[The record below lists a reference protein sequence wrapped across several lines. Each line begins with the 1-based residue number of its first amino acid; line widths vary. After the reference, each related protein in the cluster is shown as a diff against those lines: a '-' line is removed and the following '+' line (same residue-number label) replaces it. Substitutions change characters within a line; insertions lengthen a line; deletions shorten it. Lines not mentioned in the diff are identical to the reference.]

1 MAETRP
7 HRRTDRPPTLSI
19 EGLRLEI
26 ATPRGLARVI
36 DDVSLEVWPGEI
48 VGVIGESGSGKTMTA
63 LSVLGLTPRRAAISS
78 GGIKLHGREIT
89 ELPESERRKL
99 RGDRIAFIPQDA
111 LRALNPVL
119 RVDEQ
124 VGEPCRIHRATPWA
138 EARKRAVELLTAVHL
153 KQPEQRAREYPHQF
167 SGGMQQR
174 AMIAMG
180 LALEPELL
188 IADEPTT
195 ALDVTV
201 QAQVLKLL
209 REIRDTH
216 DTAILFITHDLGVI
230 AELCDW
236 VYVMYAGAVLEQGPV
251 GRLFARPAHPYTQM
265 LLRATPTVRTV
276 QEELLSIPGQIP
288 QPFELPTGCRF
299 ADRCPHRFDRCAIE
313 PPHQPVEADHSARCW
328 LLVEAGLSL
337 SSGRPAAGPGGPA
350 PTSVAG

>member
-1 MAETRP
+1 MSDVRR
-7 HRRTDRPPTLSI
+7 HRRADRPATLAI
-19 EGLRLEI
+19 DRLRIEI
-26 ATPRGLARVI
+26 AMQRGVARVV
-36 DDVSLEVWPGEI
+36 DDVTLEVWPGEI

-63 LSVLGLTPRRAAISS
+63 LSVLGLMPRRA
-78 GGIKLHGREIT
+78 GIAAGDILLQGQPIT
-89 ELPESERRKL
+89 RLADSERRKL

-119 RVDEQ
+119 RVDRQ
-124 VGEPCRIHRATPWA
+124 VGEPLNIHRRTSWEKA
-138 EARKRAVELLTAVHL
+138 KQRAVELLGAVHL
-153 KQPEQRAREYPHQF
+153 PRPAERAREYPHQF

-209 REIRDTH
+209 REIRDAH
-216 DTAILFITHDLGVI
+216 GTAILFITHDLGVI

-251 GRLFARPAHPYTQM
+251 ERLFAQPAHPYTQM
-265 LLRATPTVRTV
+265 LLQATPTVRTV
-276 QEELLSIPGQIP
+276 QAELLSIPGQIP
-288 QPFELPTGCRF
+288 QPFDLPAGCRF
-299 ADRCPHRFDRCAIE
+299 ADRCPHRFDRCSSE
-313 PPHQPVEADHSARCW
+313 PPHLRVDAEHTARCW
-328 LLVEAGLSL
+328 LLSDGSADARVAEHSAHA
-337 SSGRPAAGPGGPA
+337 PA
-350 PTSVAG
+350 T

>member
-1 MAETRP
+1 MVRH
-7 HRRTDRPPTLSI
+7 HRRTDRPPSLAI
-19 EGLRLEI
+19 DNLRVEI
-26 ATPRGLARVI
+26 ATRRGPARVI

-63 LSVLGLTPRRAAISS
+63 LSLLGLMPRRARIAAGEIAL
-78 GGIKLHGREIT
+78 GGESIT
-89 ELPESERRKL
+89 HLPDAARRRL
-99 RGDRIAFIPQDA
+99 RGSRVAFIPQDA

-119 RVDEQ
+119 RVDLQ
-124 VGEPCRIHRATPWA
+124 VGEPANIHRRTPWEQA
-138 EARKRAVELLTAVHL
+138 KAQAVELLRAVHL
-153 KQPEQRAREYPHQF
+153 KDPEQRAREYPHQF

-216 DTAILFITHDLGVI
+216 GTAILFITHDLGVI
-230 AELCDW
+230 VELCDW
-236 VYVMYAGAVLEQGPV
+236 VYVMYAGSVLEEGPV
-251 GRLFARPAHPYTQM
+251 DRLFAHPAHPYTQM

-276 QEELLSIPGQIP
+276 QAELLSIPGQIP
-288 QPFELPTGCRF
+288 QPFELPAGCRF
-299 ADRCPHRFDRCAIE
+299 ADRCPHRFERCASE
-313 PPHQPVEADHSARCW
+313 PPALQFEAGHTARCW
-328 LLVEAGLSL
+328 LLAESRADT
-337 SSGRPAAGPGGPA
+337 AATA
-350 PTSVAG
+350 AS

>member
-1 MAETRP
+1 MVRR
-7 HRRTDRPPTLSI
+7 HRRTDRPPSLAI
-19 EGLRLEI
+19 DNLRVEI
-26 ATPRGLARVI
+26 ATRRGPARVI

-63 LSVLGLTPRRAAISS
+63 LSLLGLMPRRARIAAGEIAL
-78 GGIKLHGREIT
+78 GGESIT
-89 ELPESERRKL
+89 HLPDAARRRL
-99 RGDRIAFIPQDA
+99 RGSRVAFIPQDA

-119 RVDEQ
+119 RVDLQ
-124 VGEPCRIHRATPWA
+124 VGEPANIHRRTPWEQA
-138 EARKRAVELLTAVHL
+138 KAQAVELLRAVHL
-153 KQPEQRAREYPHQF
+153 KDPEQRAREYPHQF

-216 DTAILFITHDLGVI
+216 GTAILFITHDLGVI
-230 AELCDW
+230 VELCDW
-236 VYVMYAGAVLEQGPV
+236 VYVMYAGSVLEEGPV
-251 GRLFARPAHPYTQM
+251 DRLFAHPAHPYTQM

-276 QEELLSIPGQIP
+276 QAELLSIPGQIP
-288 QPFELPTGCRF
+288 QPFELPAGCRF
-299 ADRCPHRFDRCAIE
+299 ADRCPHRFERCASE
-313 PPHQPVEADHSARCW
+313 PPALQFEAGHTARCW
-328 LLVEAGLSL
+328 LLAESRADT
-337 SSGRPAAGPGGPA
+337 AATA
-350 PTSVAG
+350 AS

>member
-1 MAETRP
+1 MADPRP
-7 HRRTDRPPTLSI
+7 HRRIDRPPALAIDHLQI
-19 EGLRLEI
+19 EI
-26 ATPRGLARVI
+26 HMQRGIGRVV
-36 DDVSLEVWPGEI
+36 DDISVEVWPGEI

-63 LSVLGLTPRRAAISS
+63 LSVLGLMPRQARITGGDIRLNGEAIT
-78 GGIKLHGREIT
+78 GL
-89 ELPESERRKL
+89 SEARRRKL
-99 RGDRIAFIPQDA
+99 RGNRIAFIPQDS

-119 RVDEQ
+119 RIDRQ
-124 VGEPCRIHRATPWA
+124 VGEPLNIHRRIPWRTA
-138 EARKRAVELLTAVHL
+138 KERAIELLEAVHL
-153 KQPEQRAREYPHQF
+153 SQPAKRAREYPHQL

-201 QAQVLKLL
+201 QAQVLRLL

-216 DTAILFITHDLGVI
+216 GMAILFITHDLGVI

-251 GRLFARPAHPYTQM
+251 KDLFAHPAHPYTQM

-276 QEELLSIPGQIP
+276 QRELVSIPGQIP

-299 ADRCPHRFDRCAIE
+299 ADRCPHRFDPCGAE
-313 PPHQPVEADHSARCW
+313 PPHFRAAAAHSAMCW
-328 LLVEAGLSL
+328 LLANDSASADHTRSPVSTAVQSAV
-337 SSGRPAAGPGGPA
+337 S
-350 PTSVAG
+350 